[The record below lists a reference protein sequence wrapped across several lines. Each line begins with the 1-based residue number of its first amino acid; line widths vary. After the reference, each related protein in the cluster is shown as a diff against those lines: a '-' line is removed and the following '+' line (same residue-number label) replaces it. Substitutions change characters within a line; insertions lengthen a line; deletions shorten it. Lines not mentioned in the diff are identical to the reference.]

1 MRVAFADLV
10 FSWPPNGGADADVYQ
25 VVSGLA
31 RRGVGVHLFVA
42 HERGSMERGNVQTDL
57 LPFPVTVLEF
67 ETNELK
73 PDTLCARFRDQ
84 VDAWQ
89 PDVVFLTHGFALKP
103 YLALALAH
111 HRLVGR
117 FYAHELACARD
128 ALRFKDGR
136 PCPNDY
142 LRTPDVCRACALE
155 KLGPEIR
162 SGHMRTWASD
172 WVAAEAWRPEY
183 HRVVMESLQ
192 AYTAV
197 VVSNTTLRA
206 HVAEFTRRPEIFP
219 GGAPVHEITPVIG
232 GAVGDPKIIL
242 MTGRVEDP
250 LKGLDVLRR
259 AGELL
264 AEKRARTAGVPP
276 ATSGTAVVPQ
286 ESGHK
291 AAETAAVRTA
301 GVPPAMCSGIAGVP
315 PVSPTDFE
323 IHATHFD
330 VELSSGHFKALGWLS
345 HEETLALYKQA
356 AVVVVP
362 SVWEEPFGLVAVEAM
377 ATGVPVCASRIGGLA
392 DIVRHGETGFL
403 FTPGDAA
410 ELAEQ
415 LNTLL
420 GDAALRYRLGEAGR
434 RVAEREYDWDVIIE
448 QRYLPF
454 IRELI
459 T

>member
-1 MRVAFADLV
+1 MSTETSPIRVAFVDLV
-10 FSWPPNGGADADVYQ
+10 FSWPPNGGADADVYH
-25 VVSGLA
+25 VIGGLA
-31 RRGVGVHLFVA
+31 RRGVDVHLFVA

-57 LPFPVTVLEF
+57 LPFPVTVLDF
-67 ETNELK
+67 ESHELK
-73 PDTLCARFRDQ
+73 PDILCARFRAA
-84 VDAWQ
+84 VDAWR
-89 PDVVFLTHGFALKP
+89 PDVVFLTHGFGLKP
-103 YLALALAH
+103 YLALSLSH
-111 HRLVGR
+111 HKLVGR

-142 LRTPDVCRACALE
+142 LRTPDICRACALE
-155 KLGPEIR
+155 RLGPEIR
-162 SGHMRTWASD
+162 SGRMRTWARD

-183 HRVVMESLQ
+183 HGVVMESLQ
-192 AYTAV
+192 TYTAV
-197 VVSNTTLRA
+197 IVSNTTLRA
-206 HVAEFTRRPEIFP
+206 HVAKFTKRPEIFP
-219 GGAPVHEITPVIG
+219 GGAPMHEITPVIG
-232 GAVGDPKIIL
+232 GASGDPKIIL

-264 AEKRARTAGVPP
+264 A
-276 ATSGTAVVPQ
+276 ATRS
-286 ESGHK
+286 
-291 AAETAAVRTA
+291 
-301 GVPPAMCSGIAGVP
+301 
-315 PVSPTDFE
+315 DFE

-330 VELSSGHFKALGWLS
+330 VEQSGGHFKALGWMS
-345 HEETLALYKQA
+345 HEETLALYRQA

-377 ATGVPVCASRIGGLA
+377 ALGVPVCASRLGGLA

-403 FTPGDAA
+403 FAPGDAA

-420 GDAALRYRLGEAGR
+420 DDSALRYRLGEAGR
-434 RVAEREYDWDVIIE
+434 RVAEREYDWDGIIE

-454 IRELI
+454 LRGLI

>member
-1 MRVAFADLV
+1 MSTETKPMRVAFVDLV
-10 FSWPPNGGADADVYQ
+10 FSWPPNGGADADVFQ
-25 VVSGLA
+25 VISGLA
-31 RRGVGVHLFVA
+31 RRGVEVHLFVA

-57 LPFPVTVLEF
+57 LPFPVTVLDF
-67 ETNELK
+67 DANELR
-73 PDTLCARFRDQ
+73 PDALCARFRAE
-84 VDAWQ
+84 VDAWR

-103 YLALALAH
+103 YLARALAH
-111 HRLVGR
+111 HKLVGR

-128 ALRFKDGR
+128 ALRFKDAR

-142 LRTPDVCRACALE
+142 LRTPDICRACALE

-183 HRVVMESLQ
+183 HRIVLESLQ

-197 VVSNTTLRA
+197 IVSNTTLRA
-206 HVAEFTRRPEIFP
+206 QVAEFTRRPEIFP

-232 GAVGDPKIIL
+232 GAAGEPKIIL

-259 AGELL
+259 AGEIL
-264 AEKRARTAGVPP
+264 AATRSRTAGVPP
-276 ATSGTAVVPQ
+276 AL
-286 ESGHK
+286 
-291 AAETAAVRTA
+291 
-301 GVPPAMCSGIAGVP
+301 
-315 PVSPTDFE
+315 SPELSADFE

-330 VELSSGHFKALGWLS
+330 VAQSGGHFKALGWLS
-345 HEETLALYKQA
+345 HEEALTLYQQA

-377 ATGVPVCASRIGGLA
+377 ATGVPVCASRVGGLA

-420 GDAALRYRLGEAGR
+420 EDAALRYRLGEAGR

-454 IRELI
+454 LRELM

>member
-1 MRVAFADLV
+1 MSMTTTPMRVAFADLV
-10 FSWPPNGGADADVYQ
+10 FSWPPNGGADADVYH
-25 VVSGLA
+25 VINGLA
-31 RRGVGVHLFVA
+31 RRGVEVHLFVA

-57 LPFPVTVLEF
+57 PPFPVTVLDF
-67 ETNELK
+67 DANELR
-73 PDTLCARFRDQ
+73 PDALCARFRAE
-84 VDAWQ
+84 VDAWR

-103 YLALALAH
+103 YLARALAH
-111 HRLVGR
+111 HKLVGR

-142 LRTPDVCRACALE
+142 LRTPDICRACALE
-155 KLGPEIR
+155 RLGPEIR

-183 HRVVMESLQ
+183 HRIVLESLQ

-197 VVSNTTLRA
+197 IVSNTTLRA
-206 HVAEFTRRPEIFP
+206 QVAEFTRRPEIFP

-232 GAVGDPKIIL
+232 GAAGEPKVIL

-259 AGELL
+259 AGEML
-264 AEKRARTAGVPP
+264 AEKR
-276 ATSGTAVVPQ
+276 S
-286 ESGHK
+286 
-291 AAETAAVRTA
+291 
-301 GVPPAMCSGIAGVP
+301 
-315 PVSPTDFE
+315 DFE

-330 VELSSGHFKALGWLS
+330 VAQSGGHFKALGWLS
-345 HEETLALYKQA
+345 HEETLALYRQA

-403 FTPGDAA
+403 FTPGDAE
-410 ELAEQ
+410 ELAAQ

-420 GDAALRYRLGEAGR
+420 DDVALRYRLGQAGR

-454 IRELI
+454 LKELI